1 MRLKIVETLDEL
13 IKAFIVRG
21 IVFMEEQ
28 GVRYTLE
35 KDSQEH
41 SALHIIGELDQE
53 PVATA
58 RIRFQDDC
66 AKLERMA
73 VRKQWRGQGYGSQLL
88 KFTIE
93 TARRQG
99 FKKFKLHAQITAQA
113 FYAEHGFKPVGDIFM
128 EADIEHLLMVKE
140 D

>member
-1 MRLKIVETLDEL
+1 MEFKVVETLDEL
-13 IKAFIVRG
+13 IKTFIVRG

-28 GVRYTLE
+28 AVPYVIE
-35 KDSQEH
+35 KDPHEH

-58 RIRFQDDC
+58 RIRFQGDC

-73 VRKQWRGQGYGSQLL
+73 VRKQWRGQGYGRQLL
-88 KFTIE
+88 DYTTA
-93 TARRQG
+93 TARHQG

-113 FYAEHGFKPVGDIFM
+113 FYEKHGFKPVGDIFK
-128 EADIEHLLMVKE
+128 EANIEHRLMVKE

>member
-1 MRLKIVETLDEL
+1 MEFKVVETLDEL
-13 IKAFIVRG
+13 IKTFIVRG

-28 GVRYTLE
+28 GVRYTIE

-41 SALHIIGELDQE
+41 SALHLIGEIDQE
-53 PVATA
+53 PVAAA
-58 RIRFQDDC
+58 RIRFQGDC

-73 VRKQWRGQGYGSQLL
+73 VRPQWRGQGYGRQLL
-88 KFTIE
+88 DFTMA
-93 TARRQG
+93 TARGQG

-113 FYAEHGFKPVGDIFM
+113 FYEKQGFKPVGDIFK
-128 EADIEHLLMVKE
+128 EADIEHRLMVSE